1 MSWVKCI
8 GSKVL
13 LTRLPI
19 FLAKLVFGISK
30 TPLWQISI
38 IFARQLMVRVPRSF
52 SFLFCFM
59 FLTFFVYI
67 RLWLTLCGE
76 LLFTSQLSSKTR
88 IFWPTGPPSAYQRL
102 NWNHNKNMCVF
113 KWSFVK
119 EIFLNP
125 RRYLIFY
132 LWKDKTQVRIEKNL
146 I

>member
-1 MSWVKCI
+1 MKA
-8 GSKVL
+8 
-13 LTRLPI
+13 T
-19 FLAKLVFGISK
+19 FAKTMNPKKSCREFEFQS
-30 TPLWQISI
+30 PFPFSQFPDQISI
-38 IFARQLMVRVPRSF
+38 IFARQLMVRVPRSY

-88 IFWPTGPPSAYQRL
+88 IFWPTGPPSPYQRL
-102 NWNHNKNMCVF
+102 NWNHNKNMCIF